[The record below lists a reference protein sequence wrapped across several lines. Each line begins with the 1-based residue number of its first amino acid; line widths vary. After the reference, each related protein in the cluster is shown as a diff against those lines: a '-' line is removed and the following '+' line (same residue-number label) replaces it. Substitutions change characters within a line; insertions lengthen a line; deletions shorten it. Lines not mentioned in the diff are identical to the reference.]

1 MIHLSDADGASL
13 LLKPFQNFLI
23 FLNDL
28 QQLPLAVG
36 LVEGLLLAFAQILIE
51 MGIGGLAAWMGGVVP
66 LDYIALIFFINDWF
80 SRSISRLRTS

>member
-36 LVEGLLLAFAQILIE
+36 LVEGLLLVFAQILIE
-51 MGIGGLAAWMGGVVP
+51 MGIGGLAAWMGESCTFGLYR
-66 LDYIALIFFINDWF
+66 LDFFHQ
-80 SRSISRLRTS
+80 